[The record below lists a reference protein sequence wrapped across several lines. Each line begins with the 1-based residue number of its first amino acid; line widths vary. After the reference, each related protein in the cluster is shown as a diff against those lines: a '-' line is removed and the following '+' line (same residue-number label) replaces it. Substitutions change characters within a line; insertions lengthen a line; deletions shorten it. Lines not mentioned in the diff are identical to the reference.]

1 MLFTL
6 LLQLFFH
13 VRYDTGSGT
22 FLKPMSAQ
30 KEEEC
35 LRKLKLGDTKAR
47 EELIEHNMRLV
58 AHIARKYTI
67 STTTWEADDLISVGA
82 IGLIK
87 GIDSFDL
94 DKKAKLSTYLAR
106 CIENEILML
115 LRVDKKTKQDV
126 SLQEPIGED
135 KEGNVLAW
143 DDVLVSEEESA
154 LERVSRAADQKELL
168 IAIEEELSPKEK
180 IVIQRRY
187 GLNGEKEETQRQVA
201 KSMGISRS
209 YVSRI
214 EKRALEKLYIK
225 MKNIYKE
232 T

>member
-1 MLFTL
+1 
-6 LLQLFFH
+6 
-13 VRYDTGSGT
+13 
-22 FLKPMSAQ
+22 
-30 KEEEC
+30 
-35 LRKLKLGDTKAR
+35 
-47 EELIEHNMRLV
+47 
-58 AHIARKYTI
+58 
-67 STTTWEADDLISVGA
+67 
-82 IGLIK
+82 
-87 GIDSFDL
+87 
-94 DKKAKLSTYLAR
+94 
-106 CIENEILML
+106 ML

-154 LERVSRAADQKELL
+154 LERVSRAADKKELL

-232 T
+232 I